1 MGLDVLPGLGRRAP
15 EPQAGF
21 ARVFSG
27 SRSFSCGA
35 CRPPVGLDRSLQP
48 HFIGLVSVVH
58 RSKSLLR
65 NSEALHCRV
74 SSVALSPEPRP
85 RTPRPQRASPVCDAA
100 APGHHGCGVVRG

>member
-35 CRPPVGLDRSLQP
+35 CHPPVGLDRSLQP

-85 RTPRPQRASPVCDAA
+85 RTPRPQGASPVCDAA